1 MRNILGFATAFAA
14 ALLVVGILRA
24 SVISN
29 EAAPPPASE
38 DHSEH
43 AQPQEKPEKK
53 PEGDS
58 GKKPEEKPVEKPAA
72 ITDLG
77 NETDPV
83 TGEKIGEAKVTLEH
97 KSWRINFAAEAGKK
111 KFEKNPIRYYAK
123 LSLEPTKE
131 GKLLKVDAS
140 KYEKATAE
148 KCAIMG
154 GDIDPDGDVFILHR
168 GFKVYFCCWSGCA
181 DEFMQD
187 PAKHYAHYGL
197 EEKDGK
203 LVRK

>member
-1 MRNILGFATAFAA
+1 M
-14 ALLVVGILRA
+14 
-24 SVISN
+24 
-29 EAAPPPASE
+29 
-38 DHSEH
+38 
-43 AQPQEKPEKK
+43 
-53 PEGDS
+53 
-58 GKKPEEKPVEKPAA
+58 
-72 ITDLG
+72 
-77 NETDPV
+77 
-83 TGEKIGEAKVTLEH
+83 
-97 KSWRINFAAEAGKK
+97 
-111 KFEKNPIRYYAK
+111 
-123 LSLEPTKE
+123 
-131 GKLLKVDAS
+131 DAS

-187 PAKHYAHYGL
+187 PSKHYAHYGL